1 MSTTKDTWPRE
12 RPVLNQYLAHLT
24 GERELSANT
33 VRNYRDDLKLL
44 FEFMDDSRLTS
55 VTKIDRSFLRRYIAW
70 LMSSR
75 PVRSGNHKT
84 NRGHK
89 RGSVVR
95 AIASLRSFFR
105 YLIRE
110 QIVPPSP
117 IWQRGSRQSRALIPK
132 TPVTLPHIIA
142 RDDIAK
148 LVQSPVDPELSS
160 KPRGSIIPLRDL
172 AILETLYAT
181 GLRVSE
187 IAGLNLEDVY
197 IARKRIRTKGKGGKE
212 REVLMGSKA
221 QNALRSYLANGRP
234 SLVSKGRT
242 NALFLNRFGNRL
254 STRSIQNM
262 VKHYGMASI
271 GIRVHPHM
279 IRHTFA
285 THMIDGGADLRIVQ
299 ELLGHS
305 SPTTTQIYTQVST
318 ALARKEYLMAHPRAK
333 SKSMLT

>member
-1 MSTTKDTWPRE
+1 MSTTKDTWSRG

-33 VRNYRDDLKLL
+33 IRNYRDDLRLL
-44 FEFMDDSRLTS
+44 FEFMDESQIAS
-55 VTKIDRSFLRRYIAW
+55 VTKVDRSFLRRYIAW

-75 PVRSGNHKT
+75 PVRSGTNET

-110 QIVPPSP
+110 QIVPPNP
-117 IWQRGSRQSRALIPK
+117 IWQRGSRQSRSLIPK
-132 TPVTLPHIIA
+132 ATITLPRIIA
-142 RDDIAK
+142 REDIAK
-148 LVQSPVDPELSS
+148 LVQSPADPELSS

-172 AILETLYAT
+172 AILEMLYAT

-187 IAGLNLEDVY
+187 IVGLNVEDAY
-197 IARKRIRTKGKGGKE
+197 IARKRVRTKGKGGKE
-212 REVLMGSKA
+212 REVLIGSKA
-221 QNALRSYLANGRP
+221 QNTLHDYLANSRP
-234 SLVSKGRT
+234 SLISKGKT
-242 NALFLNRFGNRL
+242 NALFLNKFGNRL

-271 GIRVHPHM
+271 GVRVHPHM

-305 SPTTTQIYTQVST
+305 SPTTTQIYTHVST
-318 ALARKEYLMAHPRAK
+318 AQARKEYLMAHPRAK
-333 SKSMLT
+333 SKSILT

>member
-1 MSTTKDTWPRE
+1 MSTTKDIWPRE
-12 RPVLNQYLAHLT
+12 DSILNQYLAHLT

-33 VRNYRDDLKLL
+33 VRNYIDDLKLL
-44 FEFMDDSRLTS
+44 FQFMDESRLSS
-55 VTKIDRSFLRRYIAW
+55 VSKIDRSFLRKYISW

-75 PVRSGNHKT
+75 NVRSGNNKI
-84 NRGHK
+84 NKGHK

-132 TPVTLPHIIA
+132 APISLPRIIA
-142 RDDIAK
+142 REDIAK

-160 KPRGSIIPLRDL
+160 KPRGSIIPLRDR
-172 AILETLYAT
+172 AILEMLYAT

-197 IARKRIRTKGKGGKE
+197 IARKRVRTKGKGSKE
-212 REVLMGSKA
+212 REVLMGSSA
-221 QNALRSYLANGRP
+221 QNTLRDYLTNGRP
-234 SLVSKGRT
+234 SLVSNAHI
-242 NALFLNRFGNRL
+242 NALFLNKFGNRL
-254 STRSIQNM
+254 SARSIQNI
-262 VKHYGMASI
+262 VKHYGMASL
-271 GIRVHPHM
+271 GVSVHPHM

-285 THMIDGGADLRIVQ
+285 THMIDGGANLRIVQ

-305 SPTTTQIYTQVST
+305 SPTTTQIYTHVST
-318 ALARKEYLMAHPRAK
+318 AQARKEYLMAHPRANPK
-333 SKSMLT
+333 